1 MKKRKRIRSKNKE
14 IPKIKLPNVALET
27 LHKRGGS
34 HGHKK
39 GKKLYSRKRSKQNL
53 KKTGYNNSGLY
64 FFNKKE
70 HIHMFLEYAQ
80 YKSMY

>member
-1 MKKRKRIRSKNKE
+1 MNKKQRRKVEKAK
-14 IPKIKLPNVALET
+14 IPRIKLRNEEVET
-27 LHKRGGS
+27 LRKRGGAHS
-34 HGHKK
+34 SKK
-39 GKKLYSRKRSKQNL
+39 GKRGYNRKRDKQNL